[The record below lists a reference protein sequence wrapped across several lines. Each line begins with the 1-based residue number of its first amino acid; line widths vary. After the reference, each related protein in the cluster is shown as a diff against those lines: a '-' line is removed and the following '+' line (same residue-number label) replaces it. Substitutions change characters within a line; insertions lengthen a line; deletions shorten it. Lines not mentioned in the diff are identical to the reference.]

1 MNESPDQL
9 AKEFLRNYIDAPEEE
24 LINLEISQGLAGLI
38 AGVVLETVK
47 VMRQETERT
56 LH

>member
-24 LINLEISQGLAGLI
+24 LINLEITQGLAGLI
-38 AGVVLETVK
+38 AGVVLETV
-47 VMRQETERT
+47 
-56 LH
+56 